1 MHDVGGRTPPATAP
15 PPQQVHYD
23 NQLGVAGEMDDSG
36 VRMYHTLSK
45 RTHSVGAMLFG
56 DPNIDLRGTQ
66 IPTGLSRW
74 DFECPG
80 AYTST
85 LNQPLHF
92 ISRFH
97 HMHVTG
103 ARMETGEVSADGH
116 IVQTVA
122 TKTYDF
128 FFQVMRMVWH
138 THACDATRSRSHG
151 PPELLRTMPR

>member
-1 MHDVGGRTPPATAP
+1 M
-15 PPQQVHYD
+15 HYD

-128 FFQVMRMVWH
+128 FFQVMRMAWH

-151 PPELLRTMPR
+151 PPELLRMMPR